1 MVISG
6 DVNVQQSLAL
16 AARYFSDIKPV
27 QETQAGSAPSLVFPA
42 GNVSLVK
49 APDAVDQTTLR
60 KAWGWTF
67 PRMGTVPFWLRAG
80 SRCRVARQVA
90 PRPARAH
97 GGQL

>member
-60 KAWGWTF
+60 KAWRLDF
-67 PRMGTVPFWLRAG
+67 PSDGDRA
-80 SRCRVARQVA
+80 VLAAR
-90 PRPARAH
+90 R
-97 GGQL
+97 